1 MNNRRNLLFVVGAV
15 VLIAVLVSGFVLMQ
29 PTAEDILVQTLE
41 TMETIDNAHGV
52 VEINVDTVDKDE
64 WATIEFW
71 GRRGEDSP
79 GAFRL
84 VFLESSNEKFIDST
98 VVSDGENLWAYSPS
112 EKKVYFGTIE
122 EAKQIMA
129 DKRAEMEQFDKGEFD
144 HPENAREAV
153 DLLQEYFEIALSNT
167 EFVAN
172 TAAQLLILNPIPEQ
186 MPAEYAAVGGQVNL
200 WIDEVRNLPLAVELN
215 GSSLGKGRIT
225 VKDLVINSD
234 LDDGLFKFEPQ
245 EGVDIVTLADL
256 EPKSTTLADATASA
270 EFELLTPSETPDGAT
285 LVDVLEVKGAIVQRF
300 TLPDGGS
307 FSIAQGLTE
316 GTAKPSEDSQT
327 VEVRG
332 VTGSLF
338 VAEDGSKV
346 SLTWIDGDLFYL
358 VGGDITSDQALM
370 IAESLQ

>member
-1 MNNRRNLLFVVGAV
+1 MNNRRNLLLVVGAV

-84 VFLESSNEKFIDST
+84 VFLESSNEKFIDGT

-144 HPENAREAV
+144 HPENASEAV

-167 EFVAN
+167 EFVAD

-234 LDDGLFKFEPQ
+234 LDDGLFIFEPQ
-245 EGVDIVTLADL
+245 EGVDIVALADL

-346 SLTWIDGDLFYL
+346 SLTWIDGDLFYM

>member
-1 MNNRRNLLFVVGAV
+1 MNNRRNLLLVVGAV

-84 VFLESSNEKFIDST
+84 VFLESSNEKFIDGT

-167 EFVAN
+167 EFVAD

-234 LDDGLFKFEPQ
+234 LDDGLFIFEPQ
-245 EGVDIVTLADL
+245 EGVDIVALADL

-346 SLTWIDGDLFYL
+346 SLTWIDGDLFYM

>member
-1 MNNRRNLLFVVGAV
+1 MNNRRNLLLVVGAV

-29 PTAEDILVQTLE
+29 PTAEDILIQTLE

-84 VFLESSNEKFIDST
+84 VVLESSNEKFIEGT

-112 EKKVYFGTIE
+112 EKKVYVGTVE
-122 EAKQIMA
+122 EAIQIMA

-167 EFVAN
+167 EFVAD

-316 GTAKPSEDSQT
+316 GTAKPSEKMQT

-346 SLTWIDGDLFYL
+346 SLTWIDGDLFYM

>member
-1 MNNRRNLLFVVGAV
+1 MNNRRNLLLVVGAV

-29 PTAEDILVQTLE
+29 PTAEDILIQTLE

-84 VFLESSNEKFIDST
+84 VVLESSNEKFIDGT

-112 EKKVYFGTIE
+112 EKKVYVGTVE
-122 EAKQIMA
+122 EAIQIMA

-167 EFVAN
+167 EFVAD

-285 LVDVLEVKGAIVQRF
+285 LVDVLEVNGAIVQRF

-316 GTAKPSEDSQT
+316 ETAKPSEKMQT

-346 SLTWIDGDLFYL
+346 SLTWIDGDLFYM

>member
-41 TMETIDNAHGV
+41 TMETIENAHGV

-84 VFLESSNEKFIDST
+84 VFLESSNEKFIDGT

-167 EFVAN
+167 EFVAD

-234 LDDGLFKFEPQ
+234 LDDGLFIFEPQ
-245 EGVDIVTLADL
+245 EGVDIVALADL

-346 SLTWIDGDLFYL
+346 SLTWIDGDLFYM

>member
-1 MNNRRNLLFVVGAV
+1 MNNRRNLLLVVGAV

-84 VFLESSNEKFIDST
+84 VVLESSNEKFIEGT

-167 EFVAN
+167 EFVAD

-234 LDDGLFKFEPQ
+234 LDDGLFIFEPQ
-245 EGVDIVTLADL
+245 EGVDIVALADL

-316 GTAKPSEDSQT
+316 GTAKPSEESQT

-346 SLTWIDGDLFYL
+346 SLTWIDGDLFYM

>member
-1 MNNRRNLLFVVGAV
+1 MNNRRNLLLVVGAV

-234 LDDGLFKFEPQ
+234 LDDGLFIFEPQ
-245 EGVDIVTLADL
+245 EGVDIVALADL

-346 SLTWIDGDLFYL
+346 SLTWIDGDLFYM

>member
-1 MNNRRNLLFVVGAV
+1 MNNRRNLLLVVGAV

-84 VFLESSNEKFIDST
+84 VFLESSNEKFIDGT

-167 EFVAN
+167 EFVAD

-234 LDDGLFKFEPQ
+234 LDDGLFIFEPQ
-245 EGVDIVTLADL
+245 EGVDILALADL
-256 EPKSTTLADATASA
+256 KPKSTTLADATASA

-346 SLTWIDGDLFYL
+346 SLTWIDGDLFYM

>member
-1 MNNRRNLLFVVGAV
+1 MNNRRNLLLVVGAV

-84 VFLESSNEKFIDST
+84 VFLESSNEKFIDGT

-234 LDDGLFKFEPQ
+234 LDDGLFIFEPQ
-245 EGVDIVTLADL
+245 EGVDIVALADL

-316 GTAKPSEDSQT
+316 GTAKPSEESQT

-346 SLTWIDGDLFYL
+346 SLTWIDGDLFYM

>member
-1 MNNRRNLLFVVGAV
+1 MNNRRNLLLVVGAV

-84 VFLESSNEKFIDST
+84 VFLESSNEKFIDGT

-167 EFVAN
+167 EFVAD

-234 LDDGLFKFEPQ
+234 LDDGLFIFEPQ
-245 EGVDIVTLADL
+245 EGVDIVALADL

-316 GTAKPSEDSQT
+316 GTAKPSEESQT

-346 SLTWIDGDLFYL
+346 SLTWIDGDLFYM